1 MIKVKK
7 VVKEWEIWYEEEEVA
22 KFEEEVK
29 KLVPQRFHKYIYV
42 FRKKVSERMLTKN
55 YKIMW

>member
-1 MIKVKK
+1 MIKVNK
-7 VVKEWEIWYEEEEVA
+7 VVEEWEIWYEEEEAA

-42 FRKKVSERMLTKN
+42 FRKKVSERMLTK
-55 YKIMW
+55 KL

>member
-7 VVKEWEIWYEEEEVA
+7 VVKEQEIWYEKEEAA

-29 KLVPQRFHKYIYV
+29 KLVP
-42 FRKKVSERMLTKN
+42 
-55 YKIMW
+55 